1 MIDIHKLNA
10 FVAVVEECNI
20 SKAAVRLHMQQPP
33 LTRLMQSLE
42 QELDTQLL
50 KRLPRGVEATE
61 AGKVLYQEAITILAH
76 AQSIPRRVQNIA
88 QGKEGQLNVGFTHS
102 VGLHPFLPTV
112 LRAFRDQFPQVSIYL
127 EEESSS
133 ALIDAVINEK
143 LDIVFL
149 RKPAPMQRKLHSQ
162 HVLNEPLMVALPNNH
177 CLAQTDGVIQLS
189 DLEPYEFVLYRRLGG
204 QDLFDNIMASCYQ
217 AGFSPHVVQEAPR
230 LTSSL
235 NLIAAGIGLSIVP
248 ASIQDF
254 WNKQIIYKVLE
265 AKKPCI
271 APIYA
276 IYRADQMN
284 IRVQHILS
292 LLQASYG
299 K

>member
-10 FVAVVEECNI
+10 FVAVVEESNI

-33 LTRLMQSLE
+33 LTRLIQSLE

-149 RKPAPMQRKLHSQ
+149 RKPAPRQQKLRSQ

-254 WNKQIIYKVLE
+254 WNKQIIYKLLE